1 VTRFLVLGLA
11 LLFVAPVFA
20 IDCGR
25 LPTGKNPSLEELDKA
40 IGELSAEHGVPTEII
55 KAIAWRESG
64 CQQWRANGTLV
75 YNKTDCGLGMM
86 QLTGATAKAFDVDK
100 LKDDWRYN
108 LESGIKVLNNKW
120 ARAQRRGHVTADPR
134 ERRVL
139 ENWYYAVAFYWGG
152 REESYLR
159 KIFGSIKDRP
169 GRLAQ
174 LIRRSV
180 EVTIPSDVI
189 KGFSFG
195 DSFTAHEG
203 NRFVD
208 KNGNLVKAP
217 THLGTIGDA
226 KTMAKLDVLL
236 SRGKAGFEKGKPKR
250 AIKYLVQ
257 LRTSDLDT
265 YHKAEAE
272 QMLASLS
279 ADAKTSVDQ
288 ADALLKSKDSA
299 GALKL
304 LRKVARDYKG
314 LKVADGAKAKV
325 AAIKAALKAEK

>member
-1 VTRFLVLGLA
+1 MLLLA
-11 LLFVAPVFA
+11 APAFA

-64 CQQWRANGTLV
+64 CQQWRANGTFV

-120 ARAQRRGHVTADPR
+120 ARAQRRGHVSADPR

-159 KIFGSIKDRP
+159 KIFGSLKERP

-180 EVTIPSDVI
+180 EVTIASEVI

-203 NRFVD
+203 DRFVD
-208 KNGNLVKAP
+208 KDGNVVKAP

-236 SRGKAGFEKGKPKR
+236 SRGKAGFEKGKAKR

-257 LRTSDLDT
+257 LRSTDLDT

-279 ADAKTSVDQ
+279 ADAKKAVDE
-288 ADALLKSKDSA
+288 ADALLKAKDSA

-314 LKVADGAKAKV
+314 LEIAEGAKAKV
-325 AAIKAALKAEK
+325 AAIKAALKAEKQ